1 MYTSKSEKEKSV
13 SIFSYSLLVMSLTH
27 TLTHI
32 FAGIHTS
39 IFSILR
45 EEFSLSLQQLGVIAS
60 IPPLCQTILS
70 IPSGL
75 LTDRFGAK
83 RMILL
88 SFSIA
93 ALGALLASQAPSPF
107 VFIVAISMVYVNT
120 TIYHPASYSFTT
132 KLFKPKDRSKAFGV
146 HGAGGT
152 LGHASG
158 PLAVSILIGVLAFQ
172 WRQVYLF
179 LTVPLIIGIL
189 MVLFVREDSVEEV
202 EKVKTVEGDGPG
214 IRSLL
219 SRSLVMFLSFNAL
232 RMVGSAMVNTFLV
245 LYLQD
250 VRNLSLAFASFVSSS
265 TMLTGFISAPLGGYM
280 ASRVGEKKWLVSAQ
294 GLSYIF
300 LALSLIVPNVTLF
313 ALAFVG
319 YGFCNTLSIASRNTI
334 MADFSPSSQRGLGFA
349 LLFLPQSIMEAVAPI
364 LAGFLAETL
373 GFNSIFIF
381 ALIIYIIGLVILQFT
396 VKIKNQ

>member
-1 MYTSKSEKEKSV
+1 
-13 SIFSYSLLVMSLTH
+13 MSLTH

-45 EEFSLSLQQLGVIAS
+45 EEFGLSLQQLGIIAA

-88 SFSIA
+88 SFSLA
-93 ALGALLASQAPSPF
+93 AIGALLASQAPTPF
-107 VFIVAISMVYVNT
+107 VFIVAISLVYVNT

-132 KLFKPKDRSKAFGV
+132 KLFKPKDRSKAFGL

-179 LTVPLIIGIL
+179 LTIPLFIGIL
-189 MVLFVREDSVEEV
+189 MVLFVREDSEGAKV
-202 EKVKTVEGDGPG
+202 EKVNAMKGDSIGL
-214 IRSLL
+214 RSLL
-219 SRSLVMFLSFNAL
+219 SKSLVMFLSFNAL
-232 RMVGSAMVNTFLV
+232 RMVGAAMVNTFLV

-265 TMLTGFISAPLGGYM
+265 TMLTGFISAPLGGYL
-280 ASRVGEKKWLVSAQ
+280 ASRVGEKKWLVGAQ

-334 MADFSPSSQRGLGFA
+334 MAELSPSGQRGLGFA

-364 LAGFLAETL
+364 LAGFLAETM

-381 ALIIYIIGLVILQFT
+381 ALIIYIIGLGILQFT
-396 VKIKNQ
+396 VKIKNPS